1 MDGYGSGW
9 TKVGSVCED
18 ASSTSNTCSRIK
30 DGVFYAGP
38 VAGGLSQTFNP
49 VEILGLSDA
58 QAQKGGTLNWSTR
71 VNFHS
76 NFCSG
81 GYRSTSCNDYI
92 TQEVTAKDSSG
103 ATIIDDKET
112 RRDYS
117 HWGDFEL
124 EQDVDEAP
132 VEVTYTLSGKDY
144 TYWGCNVDTNQC
156 NYGPRITSPS
166 VTYSYAVDD
175 DVVVSTLDATDVD
188 DSGDLTY
195 SLVSDSS
202 SGIFE
207 IRGNQLIL
215 RGGSTV
221 ASAGNDVYDLVVGIT
236 NANGVTVNADVSISV
251 SDAGNVAQ
259 QVAQQVNS
267 DEGSEYSLTT
277 DFGQGSVA
285 SDDLPS
291 WLSLVD
297 SGNGRAVISG
307 TAPHSGE
314 VSFSVYSIQDGEK
327 TTSNYVLTVDE
338 NCSSAYCQQ
347 FASSTDTQNLASYTN
362 NNGAHTIGST
372 TYYNFDSWE
381 DLYNALNTGT
391 GIFERT
397 DIALDANDGTWE
409 GNLRLS
415 IDFGNQNIDSE
426 AWGTFSNYNGGEE
439 GSFRVEDSEVFGSAN
454 SDCQNPGHCTIFNSP
469 SLQRTCTGST
479 CNSGVTAHTKVDL
492 VGSGGVMLLTDQEK
506 SAQNDAFGVIGVL
519 QLNDADNGNALAA
532 QTAGDGVL
540 LEAQ

>member
-1 MDGYGSGW
+1 MLKENIRKAKGLVISLLFMLFSAFSFSAIAD
-9 TKVGSVCED
+9 
-18 ASSTSNTCSRIK
+18 TS
-30 DGVFYAGP
+30 
-38 VAGGLSQTFNP
+38 
-49 VEILGLSDA
+49 
-58 QAQKGGTLNWSTR
+58 
-71 VNFHS
+71 
-76 NFCSG
+76 
-81 GYRSTSCNDYI
+81 
-92 TQEVTAKDSSG
+92 
-103 ATIIDDKET
+103 
-112 RRDYS
+112 
-117 HWGDFEL
+117 
-124 EQDVDEAP
+124 
-132 VEVTYTLSGKDY
+132 
-144 TYWGCNVDTNQC
+144 
-156 NYGPRITSPS
+156 
-166 VTYSYAVDD
+166 VDD

-202 SGIFE
+202 SGLFE

-221 ASAGNDVYDLVVGIT
+221 ASAGNDVYDLVVGVT

-259 QVAQQVNS
+259 QIAQQVSS
-267 DEGSEYSLTT
+267 DEGSEYSLFT

-314 VSFSVYSIQDGEK
+314 VSFSVYSIEGGEK

-338 NCSSAYCQQ
+338 NCTSAYCQQ

-372 TYYNFDSWE
+372 TYYNFDSWD
-381 DLYNALNTGT
+381 DLYNALSTGT

-415 IDFGNQNIDSE
+415 INFGTQNIDSA

-506 SAQNDAFGVIGVL
+506 SPQNDAFGVIGVL

-532 QTAGDGVL
+532 QTSGDGVL